1 MVLGLQT
8 LTAVGVVHRNSCP
21 RPIPPWRQ
29 LMRGHRPCRTVA
41 DPLQEGAWQSEP
53 WRGFRDGDSTWAGL
67 ASCTE
72 LRVKRHAAHVTYQLR
87 ARVRR
92 HAAHVTYQL
101 RARVRHHVRHLTY
114 NAGAALLR
122 RYPSIARAKGAG

>member
-41 DPLQEGAWQSEP
+41 DPLQEGAWQSEL

-72 LRVKRHAAHVTYQLR
+72 LRVK
-87 ARVRR
+87 R